1 MSKRNMICI
10 CCPIGCPLD
19 VEVNEAG
26 EILSV
31 SGNTCPRGKDYAV
44 SELTHPTRVLTGS
57 VRLSNREGML
67 SVKTEKPIPKE
78 QIFEAMARVR
88 STSVEAPVKI
98 GDIVIK
104 DICDGI
110 DLVATREVL

>member
-1 MSKRNMICI
+1 MSKKEMICI

-19 VEVNEAG
+19 IEVNEAG

-67 SVKTEKPIPKE
+67 SVKTEAPIAKE
-78 QIFEAMARVR
+78 NLFAAMEKVR
-88 STSVEAPVKI
+88 NISAAAPVKI
-98 GDIVIK
+98 GDVI
-104 DICDGI
+104 IENISDGVNLI
-110 DLVATREVL
+110 ATREVK